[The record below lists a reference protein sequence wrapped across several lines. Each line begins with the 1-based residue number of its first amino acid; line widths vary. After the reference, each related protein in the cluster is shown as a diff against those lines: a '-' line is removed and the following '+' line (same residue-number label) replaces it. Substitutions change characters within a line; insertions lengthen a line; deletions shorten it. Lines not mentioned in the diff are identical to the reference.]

1 MRVLYI
7 THSIEM
13 GGASVAI
20 INLLAHLTKK
30 GIYPMV
36 TCPTEG
42 SFSERLKEMDIPVK
56 TIGNPLEIYPKIYS
70 WRSYIKYPYSLLLM
84 LLRRH
89 SAYKKLCS
97 CIETF
102 HPDIIH
108 TNVGPIH
115 IGYFAARKYN
125 IPHVWHIREYQKEDF
140 NMNPFPSMKSY
151 IDMLHNERNHCI
163 TITKDVFKH
172 FRLNEAKDTMIY
184 DGVID
189 KDKIKTFNTKK
200 QPYILFVGRLS
211 DAKGTKDLISAY
223 NEYAKNGGSYN
234 LCLAGKGDECYLKEC
249 ISLLDKKN
257 RSKVNFLG
265 ECKHSNIYQ
274 LMYDAAVF
282 VVPSRNEGF
291 GFITAEAMF
300 NGAIVIGKNTG
311 GTKEQFDNGLTLT
324 GSEIGFRYNNDN
336 ELIELLV
343 KSEHMANDVYKN
355 IIVNAQNVVCEL
367 YDMQTQSEKI
377 LNFYKNI
384 IS

>member
-7 THSIEM
+7 TNSIGM

-223 NEYAKNGGSYN
+223 NEYAKSPTGAIG
-234 LCLAGKGDECYLKEC
+234 LM
-249 ISLLDKKN
+249 
-257 RSKVNFLG
+257 
-265 ECKHSNIYQ
+265 Q
-274 LMYDAAVF
+274 LM
-282 VVPSRNEGF
+282 PQ
-291 GFITAEAMF
+291 TAEIRAILLSFIRIEVMIIAKIT
-300 NGAIVIGKNTG
+300 NGNKKRSYFPKFLNSSFIK
-311 GTKEQFDNGLTLT
+311 
-324 GSEIGFRYNNDN
+324 
-336 ELIELLV
+336 LIN
-343 KSEHMANDVYKN
+343 SIRR
-355 IIVNAQNVVCEL
+355 II
-367 YDMQTQSEKI
+367 K
-377 LNFYKNI
+377 
-384 IS
+384 